1 MGNGE
6 GSAPDATR
14 ESEIRS
20 RISAVL
26 QFVGVFD
33 ILLGAVVA
41 FWGPQYF
48 EADSSLVLMLPVFG
62 GFLALGG
69 VGIWW
74 YARFI
79 YGKGH

>member
-6 GSAPDATR
+6 GSAPNSAR
-14 ESEIRS
+14 QQEIQA

-33 ILLGAVVA
+33 IFLGAVVA

-48 EADSSLVLMLPVFG
+48 KADSSLLLMLPVFG

-79 YGKGH
+79 YGRGR